1 MMEIKKVQN
10 IKIQNNNK
18 YSMNGILACYTWKK
32 LRKIQQMFWVNY
44 IWHWVYIWINKNK
57 SKTIEILD
65 YEYIESNWSSML
77 LPFLSQDF
85 GFELTFNL
93 I

>member
-32 LRKIQQMFWVNY
+32 LRKIQQMFAVNY
-44 IWHWVYIWINKNK
+44 IYLTLGIY
-57 SKTIEILD
+57 LD
-65 YEYIESNWSSML
+65 
-77 LPFLSQDF
+77 
-85 GFELTFNL
+85 
-93 I
+93 